1 MRRAQRPQGSL
12 FSDPRTLRLSTF
24 EPHWPRTPRSPQ
36 TPGGPTGGSCA
47 AGQCPLVPS
56 AAAAPTWL
64 PRCSHY
70 STTESQNERYIL
82 KAAKKRKHYKQG
94 NNEKINGLFL
104 IRSHE
109 GQDRVEPPQ
118 SVKRKDIYLGFYI
131 LLKIFF
137 KNEGKN
143 KEIFR

>member
-1 MRRAQRPQGSL
+1 M
-12 FSDPRTLRLSTF
+12 
-24 EPHWPRTPRSPQ
+24 
-36 TPGGPTGGSCA
+36 
-47 AGQCPLVPS
+47 
-56 AAAAPTWL
+56 
-64 PRCSHY
+64 
-70 STTESQNERYIL
+70 
-82 KAAKKRKHYKQG
+82 KAAKKKKHYKQG

-118 SVKRKDIYLGFYI
+118 SAKRKDIYLGFYI